1 MKKLTAKILI
11 IALCAVFGSCKTKK
25 RVFVEYPQTQ
35 TETVEEVV
43 FLDPVD
49 QEEELVDVPE
59 PSLPTPSPIS
69 SIEKDDL
76 STARNEQVVLSDSEQ
91 NSGLQLKKYNV
102 VVGSFSNKA
111 NAERLQAKLNEEGYN
126 ALVAVNEN
134 GMHRVIAL
142 SSDESKPAKDK
153 IQAVKDRFSDVWM
166 LIQK

>member
-1 MKKLTAKILI
+1 MKLTTKIFI

-25 RVFVEYPQTQ
+25 MAFVEYP
-35 TETVEEVV
+35 ETVEEVV
-43 FLDPVD
+43 FLEPVLQEKEAI
-49 QEEELVDVPE
+49 QEEEPVDA
-59 PSLPTPSPIS
+59 
-69 SIEKDDL
+69 SIEEEDL
-76 STARNEQVVLSDSEQ
+76 LTARNEQVVLSDSEQ